1 MFEQA
6 PKRKIQQI
14 KQSLKFTEKATSA
27 KFNSGEHFCFI
38 VQKSLLINN
47 SNMMV
52 GNFPKKKS
60 KAFANAWKLFSVIL
74 RTASRKKM
82 SVKQKRA
89 LKNKGT
95 SILKMVIW

>member
-14 KQSLKFTEKATSA
+14 KQSLKIKEKKTSA

-38 VQKSLLINN
+38 VQKSLLINK

-60 KAFANAWKLFSVIL
+60 KALVGSSGRKLS
-74 RTASRKKM
+74 RTRGNYSALYSGPSLERK
-82 SVKQKRA
+82 
-89 LKNKGT
+89 
-95 SILKMVIW
+95 